1 MQDETK
7 KKGTTGASAPA
18 TTQSD
23 NGNATPSSTPSST
36 GVSEPDNQN
45 YHTWKDGGTG
55 YAGQMEQAGV
65 ESEKRQ
71 NDPTYGQAYTNE
83 GLQNAIN
90 AANQNGANI
99 TGSIYN
105 YSQYD
110 TPRVEAPGSSGM
122 DEAHLS
128 DASYAYVQYCKAM
141 YDAAAT
147 PEEKAYW
154 HEEAEKIRARVGY
167 SGGADGS
174 MYISNGEMDVAGR
187 RGQYAPGNNY
197 YTSGNGSN
205 GSGSTA
211 SGMQGHLDAWQQA
224 ATDQSN
230 AQVDY
235 AVQQAVAELERALA
249 DAQIQYKE
257 QAESVDRNARQAM
270 DNSALYAEMRG
281 DKGGIG
287 QEQYN
292 AIQNTQ
298 AQNHLAVQQA
308 QTKLATDTQRQI
320 ADLRAQGEF
329 QKADAALEITQS
341 YLQQLISLEQWA
353 AEYNLSVEQF
363 NASLKQWQA
372 EYDLAMQQ
380 LEISQNQWQQQ
391 FDASQNQ
398 WQAEYDLALQQ
409 MQISQDQWQKEFDRQ
424 SQSSRNTVKIGD
436 SPAFDDVV
444 SAAKKKG
451 SADLANKYLGQM
463 VESGDI
469 SLSEA
474 DYIFRVICGYSYDSL
489 YENKYIITG
498 KPDLNTGAPATQV
511 AVVN

>member
-1 MQDETK
+1 MANGNNNK
-7 KKGTTGASAPA
+7 KKQDTTGASAPVSE
-18 TTQSD
+18 QSQH
-23 NGNATPSSTPSST
+23 GNAAPSSTPVAT
-36 GVSEPDNQN
+36 GEYDNMN
-45 YHTWKDGGTG
+45 YQTWKDGGTG

-65 ESEKRQ
+65 ESEKRK
-71 NDPTYGQAYTNE
+71 NDPTYGQAYTFND
-83 GLQNAIN
+83 LVKL
-90 AANQNGANI
+90 GAEYGIDASRFYVNPAR
-99 TGSIYN
+99 GRNSDDPN
-105 YSQYD
+105 YVYTDRTQKFG
-110 TPRVEAPGSSGM
+110 ASGM
-122 DEAHLS
+122 DEFWMNDGALDLLRKQQEVFKDPDATAQDKEDAHRI
-128 DASYAYVQYCKAM
+128 AEGIRAM
-141 YDAAAT
+141 Y
-147 PEEKAYW
+147 K
-154 HEEAEKIRARVGY
+154 Y

-174 MYISNGEMDVAGR
+174 MYISNGEMNVAGR
-187 RGQYAPGNNY
+187 RGEYAPGNNY
-197 YTSGNGSN
+197 YASGNGLN
-205 GSGSTA
+205 GYGSAA
-211 SGMQGHLDAWQQA
+211 SGMQGYLDAWQQA

-235 AVQQAVAELERALA
+235 AVQKAVADLERALA

-270 DNSALYAEMRG
+270 DNSALYAELRG
-281 DKGGIG
+281 DRGGIG

-292 AIQNTQ
+292 SIQNTQ

-372 EYDLAMQQ
+372 EYNMAM
-380 LEISQNQWQQQ
+380 QQ

-398 WQAEYDLALQQ
+398 WAAEYDLALQQ
-409 MQISQDQWQKEFDRQ
+409 MQISQEQWQKEFDRQ
-424 SQSSRNTVKIGD
+424 SKSGSGNKE
-436 SPAFDDVV
+436 SAAFNDV
-444 SAAKKKG
+444 SAAAKKKG
-451 SADLANKYLGQM
+451 SADLTNKYLGQM

-469 SLSEA
+469 SLAEA